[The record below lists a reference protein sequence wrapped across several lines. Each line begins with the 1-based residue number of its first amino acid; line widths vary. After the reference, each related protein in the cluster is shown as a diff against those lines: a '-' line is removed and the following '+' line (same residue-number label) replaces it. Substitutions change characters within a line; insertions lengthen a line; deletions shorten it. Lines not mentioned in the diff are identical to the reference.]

1 MPDPESWP
9 ALLAE
14 AITLIREKLP
24 EDGNV
29 IEVAEILNDLMQRRG
44 HDRYTANGHELRD
57 RGEEYTLLA
66 GEVGYLTASALQI
79 LHGSGEIREMEG
91 GGGEH
96 YPIRALFE
104 HLGWDRQAANIRIA
118 GRIAATPL
126 RASMGRIPPT
136 GEIRWPHVKRLIE
149 QSIVAL
155 TTNLPVLAVVGARIA
170 VEEAVRS
177 AHLDTGSTAE
187 KIEPVKAWRLE
198 EMLFSDVLKSPR
210 GFSPLDREATKSQ
223 LSAVRNAGNDAAHTG
238 LADDAYQNEL
248 IIHSTPKALASLS
261 AAVDAHL

>member
-136 GEIRWPHVKRLIE
+136 GEIRWTQVRLLIE
-149 QSIVAL
+149 QSIAALRSNLPALALVGSRIAAEEAIRSAL
-155 TTNLPVLAVVGARIA
+155 TEVLGVARDDQPYGAWQRETEVFAELTTPGHFTPIDRNSTIA
-170 VEEAVRS
+170 
-177 AHLDTGSTAE
+177 T
-187 KIEPVKAWRLE
+187 
-198 EMLFSDVLKSPR
+198 
-210 GFSPLDREATKSQ
+210 
-223 LSAVRNAGNDAAHTG
+223 LSAVRDAGNEAAHTG
-238 LADDAYQNEL
+238 QAPDSHLNEL
-248 IIHSTPKALASLS
+248 LLSMAPRALASLS
-261 AAVDAHL
+261 AAVDARVD